1 MKFVCTVCGQVI
13 EADEMPAECPV
24 CHAKTFKV
32 MDDSVKAYADEHRI
46 GVAKGLDE
54 RVIAGLRE
62 NFNGECC
69 EVGMYLAMSRQ
80 ADREGYPEVV

>member
-32 MDDSVKAYADEHRI
+32 MDDSVKAYADEHRVGAAKEI
-46 GVAKGLDE
+46 GRAPV
-54 RVIAGLRE
+54 
-62 NFNGECC
+62 
-69 EVGMYLAMSRQ
+69 
-80 ADREGYPEVV
+80 